1 MRSSNCADVS
11 LIMMTINNDDDADDK
26 HAKRR
31 PVNKHLASTSPT
43 AQLCRQAAKDEASGR
58 VRAAWHIS
66 AELIIFQIFLGI
78 QVENKS
84 VEGSR

>member
-1 MRSSNCADVS
+1 MI
-11 LIMMTINNDDDADDK
+11 IMVIMIMTINNDDDYYDDDK

-31 PVNKHLASTSPT
+31 PVNKHLPSTSLT

-58 VRAAWHIS
+58 IRTAWHIS

-84 VEGSR
+84 VEGSG